1 MRPTLAIALVAA
13 TLLGA
18 CRDRPQPVT
27 GYNPPPPRRVVVVH
41 HHQAKPPIPGATVT
55 APVPAAVLVPVP
67 VVVSPVGGKPP
78 AS

>member
-13 TLLGA
+13 ALLGA

-27 GYNPPPPRRVVVVH
+27 GQHWQPPPRRVVVVH
-41 HHQAKPPIPGATVT
+41 HHAKPPVPGATET
-55 APVPAAVLVPVP
+55 APVPVAVVVPVP
-67 VVVSPVGGKPP
+67 VVVSPAGGKPP